1 MPIRFRCVYCNQ
13 LLGIS
18 RRKAGTV
25 VRCTSCEGQI
35 IVPDEPVEAKASTRS
50 DVGRSGTSN
59 LFEQDNID
67 DVLRPMT
74 SAGSSGRDGGLK
86 GSGDPTAA
94 PAFRSPD
101 AAPPDRRP
109 LFTGLG
115 LGLAI
120 GFAVGYGI
128 ARLAA
133 G

>member
-25 VRCTSCEGQI
+25 VRCTNCEGQI
-35 IVPDEPVEAKASTRS
+35 IVPDEPVEAKVPARA
-50 DVGRSGTSN
+50 DAGRSGTGN

-67 DVLRPMT
+67 DVLRPIT
-74 SAGSSGRDGGLK
+74 SESPVGHDPGSR
-86 GSGDPTAA
+86 GSAEPLAA
-94 PAFRSPD
+94 AAVRGSDASPA
-101 AAPPDRRP
+101 DRRS
-109 LFTGLG
+109 LFAALG

-120 GFAVGYGI
+120 GFAVGFSV
-128 ARLAA
+128 ARMSA